1 MHNGVD
7 LKAYFEPLFAIMDGI
22 VAGVGRNSV
31 SGNLIKL
38 LHHKGLRSSYSHLSE
53 LRVKVGRIFLRV
65 STLASREIQA
75 EARDRIC
82 ISESIDDCM
91 NRDANSNRNLMENSL
106 SRLN

>member
-22 VAGVGRNSV
+22 VAGVGRNSI
-31 SGNLIKL
+31 SGNWKKHV
-38 LHHKGLRSSYSHLSE
+38 HHKGLRSSYSHISE
-53 LRVKVGRIFLRV
+53 LSVKVGRVFPRI
-65 STLASREIQA
+65 STLASLEIQA
-75 EARDRIC
+75 EALDRIS
-82 ISESIDDCM
+82 ISESIDDCL